1 VYDKL
6 GILQGSAFGWVDW
19 EMVHPTLSEVPKL
32 FQLWACKQVMG
43 ITGTMEWDKTKQ
55 RRCPSCMRERDTCD
69 HVLRCHHEG
78 RVGTLHHMLSM
89 IEKWMQEADTD
100 LELQECIAEYAHGRG
115 ALTMQEICWG

>member
-1 VYDKL
+1 
-6 GILQGSAFGWVDW
+6 
-19 EMVHPTLSEVPKL
+19 MVHPTLSEVPKL
-32 FQLWACKQVMG
+32 FQLWACKQVMS